1 MCSCGRLF
9 SCSLVFC
16 IVAAVLVGFLNQP
29 PDPFKVN
36 STGYWGTAS
45 IKNVRAAPQDDPA
58 ISKFSVH
65 APEEALL
72 DLKRRLASTKLAEPL
87 QDSGFE
93 YGFNAHELRRVV
105 DHWKDRFDWRLQ
117 ERLLNAYEHYHT
129 TIEGIRV
136 HFMYARAKAEPRTK
150 VYTLLMIH
158 GWPGSVVEFL
168 KIAKQLATPKQG
180 VAFDVICPSIPGYGF
195 SEAPHRK
202 GFNGLE
208 AARVFVK
215 LMDRLG
221 RKKFYVQGGDWGA
234 MIAKLMATYYP
245 DRVLGAHMNM
255 MDVEFSPLV
264 MLKLLVGSFFPSLV
278 LRDGEQLV
286 AASALPLWPKVMQL
300 LRESGYMHLHATKPD
315 TVGLALLNTPA
326 GLAAYILEKFSTW
339 TLGTNVDRED
349 GGLTDKYT
357 YDELLSNV
365 MLYWLTD
372 SIGSSARFYK
382 ENFAG
387 GMTRPT
393 RVPVT
398 VPTGFSVFPEDLV
411 ALPKS
416 FIGHAYH
423 DVVTFVQH
431 SNGGHFAA
439 FEEPELLEK
448 DVRQFVAAVEAR
460 NASTPGPFPA
470 FTFVD
475 IGPQLYR
482 ATVTFGPSSPAGGQ
496 RFEPTPVEASQA
508 KAAATPPSPPP
519 VRREPER
526 KPVSKPVESKSP
538 PPVVKEEAKAAAKEA
553 ESKQQ
558 QQPPPPVKQT
568 TPTKPSQQA
577 KKASAAPA
585 AAKPSPPPPPVQ
597 QAKPAPPSGQKS
609 AEPNTRPPPAHQ
621 KPQKA

>member
-1 MCSCGRLF
+1 MCSCSRLF
-9 SCSLVFC
+9 CCSLVC
-16 IVAAVLVGFLNQP
+16 GVVAAVLVGFLNQP

-36 STGYWGTAS
+36 STGYWGPAS
-45 IKNVRAAPQDDPA
+45 IKNVRAAPQDEPA

-65 APEEALL
+65 APEEALV

-87 QDSGFE
+87 QDSRFE

-168 KIAKQLATPKQG
+168 KIARQLATPKQG
-180 VAFDVICPSIPGYGF
+180 VAFEVICPSIPGYGF

-255 MDVEFSPLV
+255 MDVEWSPLV

-278 LRDGEQLV
+278 LGGGEQQLG
-286 AASALPLWPKVMQL
+286 AASALPVWPKVMQL

-315 TVGLALLNTPA
+315 TIGLALLNSPA

-339 TLGTNVDRED
+339 TLGKNVDRED
-349 GGLTDKYT
+349 GGLTNKYT

-382 ENFAG
+382 ENFAS

-398 VPTGFSVFPEDLV
+398 VPTGFSVFPEDLL
-411 ALPKS
+411 AIPKS

-431 SNGGHFAA
+431 STGGHFAA
-439 FEEPELLEK
+439 FEVPELLEK

-460 NASTPGPFPA
+460 NASAPGPFPA
-470 FTFVD
+470 FAFVD

-482 ATVTFGPSSPAGGQ
+482 AAVTFGPSSPAGGQ
-496 RFEPTPVEASQA
+496 RFEPT
-508 KAAATPPSPPP
+508 AAPP
-519 VRREPER
+519 VRREPEL
-526 KPVSKPVESKSP
+526 KPVSKPVETREP
-538 PPVVKEEAKAAAKEA
+538 PP
-553 ESKQQ
+553 Q
-558 QQPPPPVKQT
+558 VKQT
-568 TPTKPSQQA
+568 TAAKSSQQA
-577 KKASAAPA
+577 KEASATPA
-585 AAKPSPPPPPVQ
+585 KPPPPAV
-597 QAKPAPPSGQKS
+597 
-609 AEPNTRPPPAHQ
+609 Q
-621 KPQKA
+621 KPKTSSGPKAAQSNARPAQQRRDPTPSTVTGGTKTPH

>member
-1 MCSCGRLF
+1 MCRRVFICFLVCG
-9 SCSLVFC
+9 V
-16 IVAAVLVGFLNQP
+16 VAAVLIGFFNQG

-36 STGYWGTAS
+36 KTGYWGTAS
-45 IKNVRAAPQDDPA
+45 VKNVRAAPEDNPV
-58 ISKFSVH
+58 IFKFSVH

-72 DLKRRLASTKLAEPL
+72 DLKRRLASSKLAEPL
-87 QDSGFE
+87 QESRFE

-105 DHWKDRFDWRLQ
+105 DHWKDRFDWRQQ

-136 HFMYARAKAEPRTK
+136 HFMYARPKAHAKTK

-168 KIAKQLATPKQG
+168 KIAKELATPKQG
-180 VAFDVICPSIPGYGF
+180 VAFEVICPSIPGYGF
-195 SEAPHRK
+195 SEAPHKK
-202 GFNGLE
+202 GFNSLE

-221 RKKFYVQGGDWGA
+221 RKRFYVQGGDWGA
-234 MIAKLMATYYP
+234 MIAKLMSTYYS

-255 MDVEFSPLV
+255 MDVEFNPL
-264 MLKLLVGSFFPSLV
+264 MALKMLVGSFYPSVV
-278 LRDGEQLV
+278 LADGERQV
-286 AASALPLWPKVMQL
+286 AAYALPLWPKLKYL

-315 TVGLALLNTPA
+315 TIGLALLNSPA

-339 TLGTNVDRED
+339 TVGANVDRED

-357 YDELLSNV
+357 YDELLANV

-398 VPTGFSVFPEDLV
+398 VPTGFSVFPEDLL

-416 FIGHAYH
+416 FIGHVYH
-423 DVVTFVQH
+423 DVVTFEQH
-431 SNGGHFAA
+431 PSGGHFAA
-439 FEEPELLEK
+439 FEKPDLLEK

-460 NASTPGPFPA
+460 NASAPGSWAAFP
-470 FTFVD
+470 FVD
-475 IGPQLYR
+475 AGSQLYR
-482 ATVTFGPSSPAGGQ
+482 ATVTFGPSRPAGGQ
-496 RFEPTPVEASQA
+496 RFEPVEQP
-508 KAAATPPSPPP
+508 KTVPPPSPPP
-519 VRREPER
+519 ISREPEA
-526 KPVSKPVESKSP
+526 KPASKPVESRQQSSQ
-538 PPVVKEEAKAAAKEA
+538 KEPEAKAR
-553 ESKQQ
+553 
-558 QQPPPPVKQT
+558 T
-568 TPTKPSQQA
+568 TPKPSEQQ
-577 KKASAAPA
+577 KKATPAPP
-585 AAKPSPPPPPVQ
+585 AAKPSSR
-597 QAKPAPPSGQKS
+597 APPAAQQPKPTPSVGQKS
-609 AEPNTRPPPAHQ
+609 ANTRPPAAEK
-621 KPQKA
+621 KP